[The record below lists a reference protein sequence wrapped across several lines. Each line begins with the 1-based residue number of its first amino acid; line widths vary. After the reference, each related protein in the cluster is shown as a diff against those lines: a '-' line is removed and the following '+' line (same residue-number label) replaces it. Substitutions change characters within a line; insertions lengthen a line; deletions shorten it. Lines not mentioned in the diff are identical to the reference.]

1 MGLGGGGGG
10 GIGDDGVRKGCWRI
24 KSKGVGRRKFYWT
37 LLFCSIIVGEGTGSV
52 KENGEYNPKLKR
64 EEENIPPPSKFP
76 YVAITT
82 PSRSQ
87 PNLGVRAARVR
98 TRPTRRKRLFRS
110 QELRPEQFRR

>member
-1 MGLGGGGGG
+1 MLENKIKGGWKAQ
-10 GIGDDGVRKGCWRI
+10 I
-24 KSKGVGRRKFYWT
+24 
-37 LLFCSIIVGEGTGSV
+37 LLDFAFLLHIVGEGIGSV

-87 PNLGVRAARVR
+87 PNLGVRSARVR
-98 TRPTRRKRLFRS
+98 TRPTRRKRLSRS
-110 QELRPEQFRR
+110 QELRPGQFRR